1 MSTILDYITD
11 TLISLDII
19 SSKENLIKKNNT
31 IKRSKQIRL
40 IDLNRQKNKSVK

>member
-19 SSKENLIKKNNT
+19 SSKETLIKKNNT
-31 IKRSKQIRL
+31 IKRSKQVRL
-40 IDLNRQKNKSVK
+40 IDLNRKKNKSIK